1 MSQPQTLGK
10 YQIQGILGKGA
21 MGVVYRGFD
30 PNIARPVAIKTIHA
44 SLLDTDM
51 GRELLNRFRNEAQAV
66 GRLNHANI
74 VAIYEFDQDH
84 GTPYFVM
91 EYVEGHD
98 LKTLQKDGRKFTPEE
113 AVNIVSAVLSALAYT
128 HQLGIVHRDIKPAN
142 IFITHNNL
150 IKLADFGIARVDN
163 AELTQMGSVL
173 GTPSYMSPEQCKG
186 MKVDARSDL
195 FSTGVVLYELLVG
208 RKPFGGENTHAIMHS
223 VLSAEPA
230 RPSSHDKAVPKEF
243 DDVIKKALA
252 KKVEDRFQTAEAFR
266 EALQQIIAPQKSAG
280 TGRKWVA
287 AAALV
292 ALLGAS
298 VAGGMWY
305 KKQQDERFAQP
316 VVTASQNGGAAGGG
330 TGPVLSAEAQAKIE
344 RLLGVAEAHFKGGR
358 LVSPQ
363 GSNAYEAYQLVL
375 ATDPNNEKALQGIS
389 DVKNRFFKRAQLLAV
404 EGQREDVEKHLA
416 LAEKLFP
423 NDDRVELL
431 RNRLTEQ

>member
-21 MGVVYRGFD
+21 MGVVYKGFD
-30 PNIARPVAIKTIHA
+30 PNIARLVAIKTIHA

-91 EYVEGHD
+91 EFVEGQD
-98 LKTLQKDGRKFTPEE
+98 LKSLQKDGRKFTPEE
-113 AVNIVSAVLSALAYT
+113 AVNIVSAILTALAYT

-142 IFITHNNL
+142 VFITHNNQ

-243 DDVIKKALA
+243 DDIIKKALA
-252 KKVEDRFQTAEAFR
+252 KKVEDRYQSAEEFR
-266 EALQQIIAPQKSAG
+266 TALQKVIAPQQSG
-280 TGRKWVA
+280 GGSLNKWLVA
-287 AAALV
+287 AVLVLVLGGAVAA
-292 ALLGAS
+292 
-298 VAGGMWY
+298 GMWF
-305 KKQQDERFAQP
+305 KKQQDQRFAQP
-316 VVTASQNGGAAGGG
+316 VVETLPQQPAG
-330 TGPVLSAEAQAKIE
+330 PAMSAEAQAKIE

-363 GSNAYEAYQLVL
+363 GSNAFEAFQLVL
-375 ATDPNNEKALQGIS
+375 ATDPQNARALQGIE
-389 DVKNRFFKRAQLLAV
+389 DVKSRFFKRAQLLAV

-423 NDDRVELL
+423 TDDRVELL

>member
-1 MSQPQTLGK
+1 MTQLQTLGK

-21 MGVVYRGFD
+21 MGVVYKAFD
-30 PNIARPVAIKTIHA
+30 PNIARTVAIKTIHA

-74 VAIYEFDQDH
+74 VAIYEFDQSH

-91 EYVEGHD
+91 EFVEGQD
-98 LKTLQKDGRKFTPEE
+98 LKSLQKDGRKFTPEE
-113 AVNIVSAVLSALAYT
+113 AVNIVASILSALAYT
-128 HQLGIVHRDIKPAN
+128 HKLGIVHRDIKPAN
-142 IFITHNNL
+142 VFITHDHH

-223 VLSAEPA
+223 VLSSEPA
-230 RPSSHDKAVPKEF
+230 RPTSHDNALPKAF
-243 DDVIKKALA
+243 DDIVRKALA
-252 KKVEDRFQTAEAFR
+252 KKLEDRYQTADAFR
-266 EALQQIIAPQKSAG
+266 ADLLKAVAKEPEPTSGVNKGLVAG
-280 TGRKWVA
+280 

-292 ALLGAS
+292 LV
-298 VAGGMWY
+298 VAVGGGMWF
-305 KKQQDERFAQP
+305 KQQQDARFAQP
-316 VVTASQNGGAAGGG
+316 TSAQM
-330 TGPVLSAEAQAKIE
+330 PVMDEETQAKITRLLDNAEAQ
-344 RLLGVAEAHFKGGR
+344 FKAGR

-363 GSNAYEAYQLVL
+363 GSNAYEAFQMVL
-375 ATDPNNEKALQGIS
+375 SIDPNNSNALQGVT
-389 DVKNRFFKRAQLLAV
+389 DVKNRFFKRAQLLDI
-404 EGQREDVEKHLA
+404 EGQRDDVEKHLA
-416 LAEKLFP
+416 LAEQLFP
-423 NDDRVELL
+423 TDDRVELL
-431 RNRLTEQ
+431 RSRLQSR

>member
-1 MSQPQTLGK
+1 MNSPQTLGK

-21 MGVVYRGFD
+21 MGVVYKGYD
-30 PNIARPVAIKTIHA
+30 PNIARVVAIKTIHA
-44 SLLDTDM
+44 NMLDADS

-74 VAIYEFDQDH
+74 VAIYEFDQDR

-91 EYVEGHD
+91 EFVEGHD
-98 LKTLQKDGRKFTPEE
+98 LKTLQKDGRRFTPEE
-113 AVNIVSAVLSALAYT
+113 AVNIVGAVLSALSYT

-142 IFITHNNL
+142 IFITHHNQ

-163 AELTQMGSVL
+163 AELTQLGSVL

-186 MKVDARSDL
+186 VKVDARSDL
-195 FSTGVVLYELLVG
+195 FSAGVVLYELLVG

-230 RPSSHDKAVPKEF
+230 RPSSHDKSLPRGF
-243 DDVIKKALA
+243 DEVLRRALA
-252 KKVEDRFQTAEAFR
+252 KKPEDRFPTAEAFR
-266 EALQQIIAPQKSAG
+266 SALLAVVEPPKKSVG
-280 TGRKWVA
+280 TGRWLAGAGLVVLLG
-287 AAALV
+287 ALV
-292 ALLGAS
+292 A
-298 VAGGMWY
+298 GGWWF
-305 KKQQDERFAQP
+305 KQQQDQRFAP
-316 VVTASQNGGAAGGG
+316 AVVAPAAG
-330 TGPVLSAEAQAKIE
+330 TTPAPAPLSAEAQARVE
-344 RLLGVAEAHFKGGR
+344 RLLEVAEAHFKGGR

-375 ATDPNNEKALQGIS
+375 GTDPGNAQALQGIQE
-389 DVKNRFFKRAQLLAV
+389 VKNRFFKRAQLLAV

-423 NDDRVELL
+423 ADDRVTLL
-431 RNRLTEQ
+431 RNRLAAP

>member
-21 MGVVYRGFD
+21 MGVVYKGFD
-30 PNIARPVAIKTIHA
+30 PNIARVVAIKTIHA

-91 EYVEGHD
+91 EFVEGQD
-98 LKTLQKDGRKFTPEE
+98 LKSLQKDGRKFTPEE
-113 AVNIVSAVLSALAYT
+113 AVNIVSAILTALAYT

-142 IFITHNNL
+142 VFITHHNQ

-243 DDVIKKALA
+243 DDIIKKALA
-252 KKVEDRFQTAEAFR
+252 KKIEDRYQTAEEFR
-266 EALQQIIAPQKSAG
+266 TALQKVIAPPQSG
-280 TGRKWVA
+280 GGSLNKWLVA
-287 AAALV
+287 AVLVLVLGGAVAA
-292 ALLGAS
+292 
-298 VAGGMWY
+298 GMWF
-305 KKQQDERFAQP
+305 KKQQDQRFAQP
-316 VVTASQNGGAAGGG
+316 VAETQTQQSAG
-330 TGPVLSAEAQAKIE
+330 PAMSAEAQAKIE

-363 GSNAYEAYQLVL
+363 GSNAFEAFQLVL
-375 ATDPNNEKALQGIS
+375 ATDPQNARALQGIE
-389 DVKNRFFKRAQLLAV
+389 DVKSRFFKRAQLLAV

-423 NDDRVELL
+423 TDDRVELL

>member
-21 MGVVYRGFD
+21 MGVVYKGFD
-30 PNIARPVAIKTIHA
+30 PNIARLVAIKTIHA

-91 EYVEGHD
+91 EFVEGQD
-98 LKTLQKDGRKFTPEE
+98 LKSLQKDGRKFTPEE
-113 AVNIVSAVLSALAYT
+113 AVNIVSAILTALAYT

-142 IFITHNNL
+142 VFITHNNQ

-230 RPSSHDKAVPKEF
+230 RPSSHDKALPKEF
-243 DDVIKKALA
+243 DDIIKKALA
-252 KKVEDRFQTAEAFR
+252 KKVEDRYQSAEEFR
-266 EALQQIIAPQKSAG
+266 TALQKVIAPQQSG
-280 TGRKWVA
+280 GGSLNKWLVA
-287 AAALV
+287 AVLALV
-292 ALLGAS
+292 LGGA
-298 VAGGMWY
+298 VAAGMWF
-305 KKQQDERFAQP
+305 KKQQDQRFAQP
-316 VVTASQNGGAAGGG
+316 VVETQPQQPAG
-330 TGPVLSAEAQAKIE
+330 PAMSAEAQAKIE

-363 GSNAYEAYQLVL
+363 GSNAFEAFQLVL
-375 ATDPNNEKALQGIS
+375 ATDPQNARALQGIE
-389 DVKNRFFKRAQLLAV
+389 DVKSRFFKRAQLLAV

-423 NDDRVELL
+423 TDDRVELL

>member
-21 MGVVYRGFD
+21 MGVVYKGFD
-30 PNIARPVAIKTIHA
+30 PNIARLVAIKTIHA

-91 EYVEGHD
+91 EFVEGQD
-98 LKTLQKDGRKFTPEE
+98 LKSLQKDGRKFTPEE
-113 AVNIVSAVLSALAYT
+113 AVNIVSAILTALAYT

-142 IFITHNNL
+142 VFITHNNQ

-243 DDVIKKALA
+243 DDIIKKALA
-252 KKVEDRFQTAEAFR
+252 KKVEDRYQSAEEFR
-266 EALQQIIAPQKSAG
+266 TALQKVISPQQSG
-280 TGRKWVA
+280 GGSLNKWLVA
-287 AAALV
+287 AVLVLVLGGAVAA
-292 ALLGAS
+292 
-298 VAGGMWY
+298 GMWF
-305 KKQQDERFAQP
+305 KKQQDQRFAQP
-316 VVTASQNGGAAGGG
+316 VVETLPQQPAG
-330 TGPVLSAEAQAKIE
+330 PAMSAEAQAKIE

-363 GSNAYEAYQLVL
+363 GSNAFEAFQLVL
-375 ATDPNNEKALQGIS
+375 ATDPQNARALQGIE
-389 DVKNRFFKRAQLLAV
+389 DVKSRFFKRAQLLAV

-423 NDDRVELL
+423 TDDRVELL

>member
-21 MGVVYRGFD
+21 MGVVYKGFD
-30 PNIARPVAIKTIHA
+30 PNIARLVAIKTIHA

-91 EYVEGHD
+91 EFVEGQD
-98 LKTLQKDGRKFTPEE
+98 LKSLQKDGRKFTPEE
-113 AVNIVSAVLSALAYT
+113 AVNIVSAILTALAYT

-142 IFITHNNL
+142 VFITHNNQ

-243 DDVIKKALA
+243 DDIIKKALA
-252 KKVEDRFQTAEAFR
+252 KKVEDRYQSAEEFR
-266 EALQQIIAPQKSAG
+266 TALQKVIAPQQSG
-280 TGRKWVA
+280 GGSLNKWLVA
-287 AAALV
+287 AVLALV
-292 ALLGAS
+292 LGGA
-298 VAGGMWY
+298 VAAGMWF
-305 KKQQDERFAQP
+305 KKQQDQRFAQP
-316 VVTASQNGGAAGGG
+316 VVETQPQQPAG
-330 TGPVLSAEAQAKIE
+330 PAMSAEAQAKIE

-363 GSNAYEAYQLVL
+363 GSNAFEAFQLVL
-375 ATDPNNEKALQGIS
+375 ATDPQNARALQGIE
-389 DVKNRFFKRAQLLAV
+389 DVKSRFFKRAQLLAV

-423 NDDRVELL
+423 TDDRVELL

>member
-21 MGVVYRGFD
+21 MGVVYKGFD
-30 PNIARPVAIKTIHA
+30 PNIARVVAIKTIHA

-91 EYVEGHD
+91 EFVEGQD
-98 LKTLQKDGRKFTPEE
+98 LKSLQKDGRKFTPEE
-113 AVNIVSAVLSALAYT
+113 AVNIVGAILTALAYT

-142 IFITHNNL
+142 VFITNHNQ

-230 RPSSHDKAVPKEF
+230 RPSSHDKTVPKEF
-243 DDVIKKALA
+243 DDIIRKALA
-252 KKVEDRFQTAEAFR
+252 KKVEDRYQTAEEFR
-266 EALQQIIAPQKSAG
+266 TALQKVIAPPQSG
-280 TGRKWVA
+280 GGSLNKWLVA
-287 AAALV
+287 AVLVLVLGGAVAA
-292 ALLGAS
+292 
-298 VAGGMWY
+298 GMWF
-305 KKQQDERFAQP
+305 KKQQDQRFAQP
-316 VVTASQNGGAAGGG
+316 VAETQTQSS
-330 TGPVLSAEAQAKIE
+330 TGPAMSAEAQAKIE

-363 GSNAYEAYQLVL
+363 GSNAFEAFQLVL
-375 ATDPNNEKALQGIS
+375 ATDPQNARALQGIE
-389 DVKNRFFKRAQLLAV
+389 DVKSRFFKRAQLLAV

-423 NDDRVELL
+423 TDDRVELL

>member
-21 MGVVYRGFD
+21 MGVVYKGFD
-30 PNIARPVAIKTIHA
+30 PNIARVVAIKTIHA

-91 EYVEGHD
+91 EFVEGQD
-98 LKTLQKDGRKFTPEE
+98 LKSLQKDGRKFTPEE
-113 AVNIVSAVLSALAYT
+113 AVNIVSAILTALAYT

-142 IFITHNNL
+142 VFITHHNQ

-243 DDVIKKALA
+243 DDIIKKALA
-252 KKVEDRFQTAEAFR
+252 KKVEDRYQSAEEFR
-266 EALQQIIAPQKSAG
+266 TALQKVIAPQQSG
-280 TGRKWVA
+280 GGSLNKWLVA
-287 AAALV
+287 AVLALV
-292 ALLGAS
+292 LGGA
-298 VAGGMWY
+298 VAAGMWF
-305 KKQQDERFAQP
+305 KKQQDQRFAQP
-316 VVTASQNGGAAGGG
+316 VVETQPQQPAG
-330 TGPVLSAEAQAKIE
+330 PAMSAEAQAKIE

-363 GSNAYEAYQLVL
+363 GSNAFEAFQLVL
-375 ATDPNNEKALQGIS
+375 ATDPQNARALQGIE
-389 DVKNRFFKRAQLLAV
+389 DVKSRFFKRAQLLAV

-423 NDDRVELL
+423 TDDRVELL

>member
-21 MGVVYRGFD
+21 MGVVYKGFD
-30 PNIARPVAIKTIHA
+30 PNIARVVAIKTIHA

-91 EYVEGHD
+91 EFVEGQD
-98 LKTLQKDGRKFTPEE
+98 LKSLQKDGRKFTPEE
-113 AVNIVSAVLSALAYT
+113 AVNIVGAILTALAYT

-142 IFITHNNL
+142 VFITNHNQ

-230 RPSSHDKAVPKEF
+230 RPSSHDKTVPKEF
-243 DDVIKKALA
+243 DDIIRKALA
-252 KKVEDRFQTAEAFR
+252 KKVEDRYQTAEEFR
-266 EALQQIIAPQKSAG
+266 TALQKVIAPPQSG
-280 TGRKWVA
+280 GGSLNKWLVA
-287 AAALV
+287 AVLVLVLGGAVAA
-292 ALLGAS
+292 
-298 VAGGMWY
+298 GMWF
-305 KKQQDERFAQP
+305 KKQQDQRFAQP
-316 VVTASQNGGAAGGG
+316 VAETQTQQS
-330 TGPVLSAEAQAKIE
+330 TGPAMSAEAQAKIE

-363 GSNAYEAYQLVL
+363 GSNAFEAFQLVL
-375 ATDPNNEKALQGIS
+375 ATDPQNARALQGIE
-389 DVKNRFFKRAQLLAV
+389 DVKSRFFKRAQLLAV

-423 NDDRVELL
+423 TDDRVELL

>member
-21 MGVVYRGFD
+21 MGVVYKGFD
-30 PNIARPVAIKTIHA
+30 PNIARVVAIKTIHA

-91 EYVEGHD
+91 EFVEGQD
-98 LKTLQKDGRKFTPEE
+98 LKSLQKDGRKFTPEE
-113 AVNIVSAVLSALAYT
+113 AVNIVGAILTALAYT

-142 IFITHNNL
+142 VFITNHNQ

-230 RPSSHDKAVPKEF
+230 RPSSHDKTVPKEF
-243 DDVIKKALA
+243 DDIIRKALA
-252 KKVEDRFQTAEAFR
+252 KKVEDRYQTAEEFR
-266 EALQQIIAPQKSAG
+266 TALQKVIAPPQSG
-280 TGRKWVA
+280 GGSLNKWVVA
-287 AAALV
+287 AVLVLVLGGAVAA
-292 ALLGAS
+292 
-298 VAGGMWY
+298 GMWF
-305 KKQQDERFAQP
+305 KKQQDQRFAQP
-316 VVTASQNGGAAGGG
+316 VAETQTQSS
-330 TGPVLSAEAQAKIE
+330 TGPAMSAEAQAKIE

-363 GSNAYEAYQLVL
+363 GSNAFEAFQLVL
-375 ATDPNNEKALQGIS
+375 ATDPQNARALQGIE
-389 DVKNRFFKRAQLLAV
+389 DVKSRFFKRAQLLAV

-423 NDDRVELL
+423 TDDRVELL

>member
-21 MGVVYRGFD
+21 MGVVYKGFD
-30 PNIARPVAIKTIHA
+30 PNIARLVAIKTIHA

-91 EYVEGHD
+91 EFVEGQD
-98 LKTLQKDGRKFTPEE
+98 LKSLQKDGRKFTPEE
-113 AVNIVSAVLSALAYT
+113 AVNIVSAILTALAYT

-142 IFITHNNL
+142 VFITHNNQ

-243 DDVIKKALA
+243 DDIIKKALA
-252 KKVEDRFQTAEAFR
+252 KKVEDRYQSAEEFR
-266 EALQQIIAPQKSAG
+266 TALQKVIAPQQSG
-280 TGRKWVA
+280 GGSLNKWLVA
-287 AAALV
+287 AVLVLVLGGAVAA
-292 ALLGAS
+292 
-298 VAGGMWY
+298 GMWF
-305 KKQQDERFAQP
+305 KKQQDQRFAQP
-316 VVTASQNGGAAGGG
+316 VVETQPQQPAG
-330 TGPVLSAEAQAKIE
+330 PAMSAEAQAKIE

-363 GSNAYEAYQLVL
+363 GSNAFEAFQLVL
-375 ATDPNNEKALQGIS
+375 ATDPQNARALQGIE
-389 DVKNRFFKRAQLLAV
+389 DVKSRFFKRAQLLAV

-423 NDDRVELL
+423 TDDRVELL

>member
-21 MGVVYRGFD
+21 MGVVYKGFD

-51 GRELLNRFRNEAQAV
+51 GRELLSRFRNEAQAV

-74 VAIYEFDQDH
+74 VSIYEFDQDH

-91 EYVEGHD
+91 EFVEGQD
-98 LKTLQKDGRKFTPEE
+98 LKTVQKSGRRFTPEE
-113 AVNIVSAVLSALAYT
+113 AVNIVDSVLSALAYT
-128 HQLGIVHRDIKPAN
+128 HELGIVHRDIKPAN
-142 IFITHNNL
+142 IFITNHNQ

-186 MKVDARSDL
+186 SKVDARSDL

-223 VLSAEPA
+223 VLSADPA
-230 RPSSHDKAVPKEF
+230 RPTSHDQAIPKAF
-243 DDVIKKALA
+243 DDIIRKALA
-252 KKVEDRFQTAEAFR
+252 KKPEDRYQSAEDFRKALRKAIAKETAQTPKTSNR
-266 EALQQIIAPQKSAG
+266 
-280 TGRKWVA
+280 W
-287 AAALV
+287 ALV
-292 ALLGAS
+292 VAVVAVLMAA

-305 KKQQDERFAQP
+305 KQRQDDRFARP
-316 VVTASQNGGAAGGG
+316 VAETPAGS
-330 TGPVLSAEAQAKIE
+330 VLSPEVQAKIK
-344 RLLGVAEAHFKGGR
+344 RLLAVAKAHFLAGR

-363 GSNAYEAYQLVL
+363 GANAYEAYQLVL
-375 ATDPNNEKALQGIS
+375 QEDPNNAEALQGVS
-389 DVKNRFFKRAQLLAV
+389 DVKNRFFKRARLLAIQ
-404 EGQREDVEKHLA
+404 GDIGDVKKHLE

-423 NDDRVELL
+423 NDDRVQMLK
-431 RNRLTEQ
+431 NRVEQGQ

>member
-1 MSQPQTLGK
+1 M
-10 YQIQGILGKGA
+10 
-21 MGVVYRGFD
+21 
-30 PNIARPVAIKTIHA
+30 
-44 SLLDTDM
+44 
-51 GRELLNRFRNEAQAV
+51 
-66 GRLNHANI
+66 
-74 VAIYEFDQDH
+74 
-84 GTPYFVM
+84 
-91 EYVEGHD
+91 
-98 LKTLQKDGRKFTPEE
+98 QKDSRKFTPEE
-113 AVNIVSAVLSALAYT
+113 AVNIVSAILTALAYT

-142 IFITHNNL
+142 VFITHNNQ

-243 DDVIKKALA
+243 DDIIKKSLA
-252 KKVEDRFQTAEAFR
+252 KKVEDRYQSAEEFR
-266 EALQQIIAPQKSAG
+266 TALQKVVAPVQTSAG
-280 TGRKWVA
+280 VPKWALALVLVLVLGGAVA
-287 AAALV
+287 A
-292 ALLGAS
+292 
-298 VAGGMWY
+298 GMWF
-305 KKQQDERFAQP
+305 KKSQDQRFAQP
-316 VVTASQNGGAAGGG
+316 VIETPGQPGGG
-330 TGPVLSAEAQAKIE
+330 PALSAEAQAKVE

-363 GSNAYEAYQLVL
+363 GSNAFEAFQLVL
-375 ATDPNNEKALQGIS
+375 ATDPNNAKAQQGIE

-423 NDDRVELL
+423 TDDRVELL

>member
-21 MGVVYRGFD
+21 MGVVYKGFD
-30 PNIARPVAIKTIHA
+30 PNIARLVAIKTIHA

-91 EYVEGHD
+91 EFVEGQD
-98 LKTLQKDGRKFTPEE
+98 LKSLQKDGRKFTPEE
-113 AVNIVSAVLSALAYT
+113 AVNIVSAILTALAYT

-142 IFITHNNL
+142 VFITHNNQ

-243 DDVIKKALA
+243 DDIIKKALA
-252 KKVEDRFQTAEAFR
+252 KKVEDRYQSAEEFR
-266 EALQQIIAPQKSAG
+266 TALQKVIAPQQSG
-280 TGRKWVA
+280 GGSLNKWLVA
-287 AAALV
+287 AVLALV
-292 ALLGAS
+292 LGGA
-298 VAGGMWY
+298 VAAGMWF
-305 KKQQDERFAQP
+305 KKQQDQRFAQP
-316 VVTASQNGGAAGGG
+316 VVETQPQQPAG
-330 TGPVLSAEAQAKIE
+330 PAMSAEAQAKIE

-363 GSNAYEAYQLVL
+363 GSNAFEAFQLVL
-375 ATDPNNEKALQGIS
+375 ATDPQNARALQGIE
-389 DVKNRFFKRAQLLAV
+389 DVKSRFFKRAQLLAV
-404 EGQREDVEKHLA
+404 DGQREDVEKHLA

-423 NDDRVELL
+423 TDDRVELL